1 MFKKKPVDEKPVVEE
16 VKAQPIA
23 VEEMDSP
30 VEVETSEDEVENS
43 EVAPE
48 EEITEEELKAV
59 IQKLAA
65 DVQAIKYHLRLD
77 FI

>member
-1 MFKKKPVDEKPVVEE
+1 MFKKKPTEAPVAEEEKVEP
-16 VKAQPIA
+16 VKA
-23 VEEMDSP
+23 EEISS
-30 VEVETSEDEVENS
+30 EEETQ
-43 EVAPE
+43 EVAQ

-59 IQKLAA
+59 IQKLAS

>member
-1 MFKKKPVDEKPVVEE
+1 MFKKKPVETPVAEEEKVEPVKAEEISSEEE
-16 VKAQPIA
+16 VSEEEAQ
-23 VEEMDSP
+23 
-30 VEVETSEDEVENS
+30 
-43 EVAPE
+43 EVAQ

-59 IQKLAA
+59 IQKLAS